1 MATGV
6 GRGGRREGAGRKP
19 AGYVPP
25 QERLDYEAARARNEA
40 AKAALNELELAIRK
54 GEYVERAAVREAAS
68 TALASLAQTLRS
80 VPDNLERRLG
90 LAPEIAQ
97 EVGMM
102 IDQAL
107 DEVAD
112 QFEAMAE
119 AVAPELEAI
128 PERESDDD

>member
-1 MATGV
+1 MATGI

-19 AGYVPP
+19 AGYVAP

-54 GEYVERAAVREAAS
+54 GEFVERTAVREAAS

-90 LAPEIAQ
+90 LSAEIAQ
-97 EVGMM
+97 EVGLM

-107 DEVAD
+107 DEIAD

-119 AVAPELEAI
+119 SVAQDLSTI
-128 PERESDDD
+128 PERESNDD